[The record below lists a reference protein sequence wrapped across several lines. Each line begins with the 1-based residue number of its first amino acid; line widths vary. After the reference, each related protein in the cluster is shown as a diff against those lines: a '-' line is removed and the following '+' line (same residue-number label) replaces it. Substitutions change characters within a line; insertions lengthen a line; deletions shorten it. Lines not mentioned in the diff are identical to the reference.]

1 MTEIYTIY
9 SAAAAMVMIL
19 LWGDLLRRRTAEYVD
34 RRHAAPLRDRCLRMI
49 VQSDGSA
56 DGALPPIRRRS
67 ERMRLAEVL
76 AELAATTDVAARSR
90 TDSIV
95 AAYGLDRL
103 VLRRI
108 RLASG
113 YRRALWLLRLARLNP
128 RPETAQAVRRYSSSR
143 NRNVRFCT
151 LLCAIAAEPLRSLH
165 TVACWGDTLSRFETA
180 QIVTLIFRGRMP
192 VACTPLLTSPHD
204 NLRML
209 GLGVVR
215 RIGADET
222 FPILLNI
229 ASSDP
234 DRRIAREAMYTLC
247 ALHLPLDCRDVVRAM
262 AMMPAAERKSLY
274 RFMAFEGYSVRAL
287 SELFREQER
296 QYFESLVESY
306 KCRIPCPR

>member
-1 MTEIYTIY
+1 MT
-9 SAAAAMVMIL
+9 VIL
-19 LWGDLLRRRTAEYVD
+19 LWGDLLRRRVAEYVD

-49 VQSDGSA
+49 VQGDGSA

-76 AELAATTDVAARSR
+76 AELAASTDVAARSR

-95 AAYGLDRL
+95 AAYDLDRL

-128 RPETAQAVRRYSSSR
+128 RPDTARAVRRYSSSR

-165 TVACWGDTLSRFETA
+165 TVAAYGDTLSRFETA

-192 VACTPLLTSPHD
+192 VACTPLLTSPHA

-222 FPILLNI
+222 ASVLSRI
-229 ASSDP
+229 AASDP
-234 DRRIAREAMYTLC
+234 DRHVAREAMYTLC
-247 ALHLPLDCRDVVRAM
+247 ALHLPLDGRDIVRAM

-274 RFMAFEGYSVRAL
+274 RFMAVEGYSVRSL

>member
-9 SAAAAMVMIL
+9 SAVAAVIVAL
-19 LWGDLLRRRTAEYVD
+19 LWGDVLRRSVAEYVD

-56 DGALPPIRRRS
+56 DGALPPIRRRG

-76 AELAATTDVAARSR
+76 ADLAATTDVATRSR
-90 TDSIV
+90 TDAIV
-95 AAYGLDRL
+95 AAYGLDAL

-108 RLASG
+108 RFASG

-128 RPETAQAVRRYSSSR
+128 LPGAAQAVKRYGSSR
-143 NRNVRFCT
+143 NRSVRFCT
-151 LLCAIAAEPLRSLH
+151 LLVAVAAEPLRSLH
-165 TVACWGDTLSRFETA
+165 TVAAYGDRLSRFETA

-192 VACTPLLTSPHD
+192 VACLPLLTSPHV

-222 FPILLNI
+222 APVLLRM
-229 ASSDP
+229 ASADP
-234 DRRIAREAMYTLC
+234 DRRVAREAMYTLC
-247 ALHLPLDCRDVVRAM
+247 ALHLPLDGRDVVRAM
-262 AMMPAAERKSLY
+262 AMMPAADRKSLY

-306 KCRIPCPR
+306 KCRIPCSR